1 MGARILAA
9 VIALVLLAPD
19 FSAAQVSRGGS
30 SRGSQPQP
38 MPPPP
43 PPGSGPLPRDLVP
56 PAPPSALDSRDV
68 FRAGPRTY
76 APQFDRVPR
85 RGRPLP
91 GVGFG
96 YPYIADPLGYV
107 TEPYDSSLKVERY
120 SRQGREGLGFLRL
133 DVEPDAAQ
141 VYVDGYYAG
150 QVNDF
155 RRGGRALE
163 PGPHR
168 IEIRADGFDAH
179 TFDIR
184 IPRDE
189 MVSYR
194 QSLVRST
201 PRAEM
206 RVAAALPKTFYVI
219 PGCYAGDIRPRSDQL
234 PSGCRIARLREVP
247 PVKGP
252 AARR

>member
-1 MGARILAA
+1 MGARILTA

-30 SRGSQPQP
+30 SRGSRPT
-38 MPPPP
+38 PPPP
-43 PPGSGPLPRDLVP
+43 RPGSGPLPRDLVP
-56 PAPPSALDSRDV
+56 PAPPSALDSPDL

-76 APQFDRVPR
+76 SPRYDRVPR
-85 RGRPLP
+85 GGNLLP
-91 GVGFG
+91 GYG
-96 YPYIADPLGYV
+96 YGAGYIADPLGYV
-107 TEPYDSSLKVERY
+107 SSPYDSSLNSARNN
-120 SRQGREGLGFLRL
+120 GRAEEMGVLRL
-133 DVEPDAAQ
+133 DVEPDSAQ
-141 VYVDGYYAG
+141 VFVDGYYAG
-150 QVNDF
+150 LVSDF

-163 PGPHR
+163 SGPHR

-194 QSLVRST
+194 QSLTRT
-201 PRAEM
+201 TARPEM
-206 RVAAALPKTFYVI
+206 RVAAAVPKTFYVI